1 MYTYLYQILVSILTN
16 QSSKAVQYVYT
27 AVLMFAYLSIQYVTF
42 SFSSLR
48 HKITDEDSVVVFK
61 MASWSTLKLE
71 GWSNS
76 SNLDNPNGEQ
86 HNSRLRLI
94 AGETKIRIAFKRL
107 MSNSSMLATRIS
119 VHLGDIIWIV
129 TQTQL
134 RAVSKLVQSL
144 MEAAVHTAQAAR
156 RDREGQDSDRESVDS
171 LESVMS
177 TESGGSKA
185 SAGSEAGNDKKKVSG
200 GEKTKKAR
208 PRKSLTEKERII
220 KQRIT
225 DYRDGR
231 LTVPPYEVVQDSFH
245 LCSGKIELQLCD
257 DTKESRTA
265 QGSMLL
271 QLRELVV
278 DVYFDQPAGVG
289 RAHWNKSNDLIAKNT
304 RLVACL
310 V

>member
-1 MYTYLYQILVSILTN
+1 MYTVCFDVYLQFVSFL
-16 QSSKAVQYVYT
+16 
-27 AVLMFAYLSIQYVTF
+27 
-42 SFSSLR
+42 FSSLR
-48 HKITDEDSVVVFK
+48 HKIADEDSVVVFK
-61 MASWSTLKLE
+61 MASWSCLKLE
-71 GWSNS
+71 GWSTS
-76 SNLDNPNGEQ
+76 SNLDNPNDEQ
-86 HNSRLRLI
+86 NNSRLRLI

-107 MSNSSMLATRIS
+107 MSNSSMMATRFS

-156 RDREGQDSDRESVDS
+156 GDGEGQDSDRESVDS

-177 TESGGSKA
+177 SESGGSKA
-185 SAGSEAGNDKKKVSG
+185 SAGSEAGKNKKETSG
-200 GEKTKKAR
+200 GNKTGKKAR
-208 PRKSLTEKERII
+208 PRKSLTDKERVI

-231 LTVPPYEVVQDSFH
+231 LTVPSYEVVQDSFH
-245 LCSGKIELQLCD
+245 LRSGKIELQLCD
-257 DTKESRTA
+257 DTKESHTA

-271 QLRELVV
+271 QLCELVV

-289 RAHWNKSNDLIAKNT
+289 RAHWNKSNDLIRKNA
-304 RLVACL
+304 RSAACL
-310 V
+310 TLMGE